1 MSNSTDNANTKVDAK
16 TIEQIAKLARLEVSE
31 TQAKQYSQQ
40 LSQILN
46 YFEQISKVNT
56 EGVEPL
62 VTPSEIESFWR
73 EDEVKKDYTA
83 EEMTANAPSRAGNL
97 FKVPPVV

>member
-1 MSNSTDNANTKVDAK
+1 MSSIDIK
-16 TIEQIAKLARLEVSE
+16 TINHIAKLARLEVSAQ
-31 TQAKQYSQQ
+31 QAEQYSKQ
-40 LSQILN
+40 LTQILN

-56 EGVEPL
+56 LGIEPL

-73 EDEVKKDYTA
+73 EDVVKKEDSA
-83 EEMTANAPSRAGNL
+83 EAMTKNAPSRAGNL